1 MKHSITTRISITFL
15 FVLSL
20 AGISSCTNDA
30 DQVDL
35 GRQYELV
42 WSDEFTGDSG
52 SLVDPSKWKYDIGT
66 GSNGWGNNELQTYTQ
81 SAKNVSLDGKGNLK
95 ITALKVGSQYT
106 SGRIKT
112 EGLFTQ
118 EYGRIEARI
127 KTPRGQGIWPAFW
140 ALGENIGTV
149 GWPKCGEIDIMEQK
163 GQYPFITYGSLH
175 GPGYSGGNAVTN
187 SLRLEQGNF
196 TDDFNVYAVEWGVDY
211 IDFYVNEKLYSSVK
225 SSEVNGEWVYNHS
238 FFLLLNVAVGGSFAG
253 SPNDNT
259 PFPGSM
265 YIDYVRVFKEK
276 G

>member
-1 MKHSITTRISITFL
+1 M
-15 FVLSL
+15 SL